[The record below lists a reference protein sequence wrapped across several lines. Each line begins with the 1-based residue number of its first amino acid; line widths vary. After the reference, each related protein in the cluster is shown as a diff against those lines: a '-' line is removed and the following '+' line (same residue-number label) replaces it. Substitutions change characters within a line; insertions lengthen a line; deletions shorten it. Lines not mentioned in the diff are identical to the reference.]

1 MLRIVFPLKENYMS
15 ETSTQSISILV
26 IEDDPGDFGLIRAHL
41 RMSCIAHCGGLGEL
55 LWAKTLAEG
64 IAMAQDNNPSI
75 VLLDLSLPDST
86 GLDTVGTMRAALHD
100 VPIVIL
106 TGHDDNALDTA
117 ALEVGAQ
124 DYLVKG
130 QFEHNALGRAVRHA
144 VVRGALEQELER
156 KNRELLALHESD
168 MDDMAVAN
176 DIMSHIMRSDGLH
189 DPQIRY
195 FQRPTQQFSGDFI
208 AAGRDN
214 NGDLRVM
221 LADVT
226 GHGLQAALFLLPIFR
241 VFHTMVKKGL
251 PTCDIVS
258 ELNQTMREIAVTGR
272 FIAAAVGHINRDD
285 STIEVW
291 NGGIPVAV
299 HVSNNGELHKFR
311 SRHLPLGV
319 IGSDTFDAATEIFH
333 APPGAFLLCSDG
345 LTEAENTSGEP
356 FGEARFETILRTS
369 TSDKLFDNI
378 LFALETH
385 LGGDVAH
392 DDISMVHV
400 QCIVPMWHNI

>member
-1 MLRIVFPLKENYMS
+1 MS
-15 ETSTQSISILV
+15 ETSQSVSILV

-41 RMSCIAHCGGLGEL
+41 RMSCTAHCGGLEQL

-64 IAMAQDNNPSI
+64 IAMSQDNKPGV
-75 VLLDLSLPDST
+75 VLLDLSLPDSV
-86 GLDTVGTMRAALHD
+86 GLDTVRKMRAALPG

-144 VVRGALEQELER
+144 LVRGALEQELAR
-156 KNRELLALHESD
+156 KNRELLALHERN
-168 MDDMAVAN
+168 MEDMAVASSVMN
-176 DIMSHIMRSDGLH
+176 LIMRSDGLR

-195 FQRPTQQFSGDFI
+195 FLRPTQQFSGDII
-208 AAGRDN
+208 AAARDN
-214 NGDLRVM
+214 KGDLRVM

-226 GHGLQAALFLLPIFR
+226 GHGLQAALFLQHTFRIFYA
-241 VFHTMVKKGL
+241 MAKKEFSTG
-251 PTCDIVS
+251 DIVT
-258 ELNQTMREIAVTGR
+258 EINRFMREISVPGH
-272 FIAAAVGHINRDD
+272 FIAAAVGHIDRDG

-299 HVSNNGELHKFR
+299 HVSLGGELHKFS

-319 IGSDTFDAATEIFH
+319 MDADAFDTATEIFH

-356 FGEARFETILRTS
+356 FGEARFETLLRTS
-369 TSDKLFDNI
+369 TPDKLFDNI
-378 LFALETH
+378 LSALETH
-385 LGGDVAH
+385 LGGGAAH

-400 QCIVPMWHNI
+400 QCIVPMWHI

>member
-1 MLRIVFPLKENYMS
+1 MNKTFS
-15 ETSTQSISILV
+15 QSISILV
-26 IEDDPGDFGLIRAHL
+26 IEDDPGDFGLIRAHVRL
-41 RMSCIAHCGGLGEL
+41 SGLVHGGDKEPVV
-55 LWAKTLAEG
+55 WAKTLTEG
-64 IAMAQDNNPSI
+64 IAAAQCNKPDV
-75 VLLDLSLPDST
+75 VLLDLSLPDSA
-86 GLDTVGTMRAALHD
+86 GLATVQAMRAALHD

-106 TGHDDNALDTA
+106 TGHDDAALDAA

-144 VVRGALEQELER
+144 LVRGALEQELER
-156 KNRELLALHESD
+156 KNRELQELHESD

-176 DIMSHIMRSDGLH
+176 DIMSHIMRSEGLR
-189 DPQIRY
+189 DSQIRY

-251 PTCDIVS
+251 PTCDIVT
-258 ELNQTMREIAVTGR
+258 EINQTMREITAPGR
-272 FIAAAVGHINRDD
+272 FIAAVAAHIARDG
-285 STIEVW
+285 SSIEVW
-291 NGGIPVAV
+291 NGGIPTAV
-299 HVSNNGELHKFR
+299 YVQKNGELHKFR

-319 IGSDTFDAATEIFH
+319 VDADAFEATTEIFQVQ
-333 APPGAFLLCSDG
+333 PGVLLLCSDG
-345 LTEAENTSGEP
+345 LTEAESVSGEP
-356 FGEARFETILRTS
+356 FGEARFETILQIS
-369 TSDKLFDNI
+369 PPDELFDNI
-378 LFALETH
+378 LSALEAH
-385 LGGDVAH
+385 LGGGIAH
-392 DDISMVHV
+392 DDLSMVLA
-400 QCIVPMWHNI
+400 QCGA